1 MQINHKMLYN
11 IFMIV
16 TYDQI
21 VEELKQASK
30 IDKPFF
36 NNIYNS
42 KYLSL
47 GTSIIDIKKI
57 AKKYLN
63 YEHKDLKLEYIE
75 SIIYYFYLN
84 LLKNKA
90 DINSQIKF
98 IFNNYQYLDSWVV
111 VDTTY
116 QQLINI
122 TFDEIKMLLNSEFE
136 FVKRYGIV
144 AMLPL
149 IKDYNNLNMIFSLL
163 KNSKFYYV
171 NMATGWLISYGFI
184 YYFNETYQYCLNCN
198 LDINILKIAI
208 QKGIDS
214 FRVSNE
220 NKIKLKEL
228 RCKIKHKIVC

>member
-1 MQINHKMLYN
+1 
-11 IFMIV
+11 MID

-122 TFDEIKMLLNSEFE
+122 TFDEIKMLLNSDFE

-228 RCKIKHKIVC
+228 RSKIKHKIVC

>member
-1 MQINHKMLYN
+1 MLYN

-122 TFDEIKMLLNSEFE
+122 TFDEIKMLLNSDFE

-163 KNSKFYYV
+163 KNSKFYYA

-228 RCKIKHKIVC
+228 RSKIKHKIVC

>member
-1 MQINHKMLYN
+1 MLYN

-122 TFDEIKMLLNSEFE
+122 TFDEIKMLLNSDFE

-228 RCKIKHKIVC
+228 RSKIKHKIVC

>member
-1 MQINHKMLYN
+1 MLYN
-11 IFMIV
+11 IFMII

-21 VEELKQASK
+21 VEELKEASK
-30 IDKPFF
+30 KDKPFF

-57 AKKYLN
+57 AKKYIN
-63 YEHKDLKLEYIE
+63 YDHQNLKLEYIE
-75 SIIYYFYLN
+75 LIIYYFYIN
-84 LLKNKA
+84 LMKNKT
-90 DINSQIKF
+90 DVNSQIQF

-122 TFDEIKMLLNSEFE
+122 SFNYIKMLLNSNHE
-136 FVKRYGIV
+136 FVIRYGIV

-149 IKDYNNLNMIFSLL
+149 IKDNNNLNTIFSLL
-163 KNSKFYYV
+163 KNSDYYYV

-184 YYFNETYQYCLNCN
+184 YHFEETYQYCLNSN
-198 LDINILKIAI
+198 LDINISKIAI

-220 NKIKLKEL
+220 NKTKLKEL
-228 RCKIKHKIVC
+228 RSKIKT